1 MLSFLRNGLQKTI
14 HTARRGFANLEILEM
29 AGGTPTTLLI
39 GGGMGATLYSTY
51 ILNTKPS
58 WDLRDT
64 AGLVLYS
71 GVGSLLWGIMPASS
85 TLVMG
90 IACVSV
96 LSVQMFVAGWNRMIL
111 ALKARQQQQRAQNR
125 LA

>member
-29 AGGTPTTLLI
+29 VGGTPTTMLI
-39 GGGMGATLYSTY
+39 GGGIGAALYSTY

-58 WDLRDT
+58 WDSRDT

-71 GVGSLLWGIMPASS
+71 CVGSLLWGTMPASL
-85 TLVMG
+85 TLVIG

-111 ALKARQQQQRAQNR
+111 ARKARHAHNR